1 MAQRKVRKVRRS
13 NFRLGVELLAAGF
26 ALLTAKAFAPIL
38 GFPAVVADAGQ
49 SLSIAGLIWPTTRLL
64 GVLCFAFGFL
74 ILSIAVLFSDTSEGD
89 ALGADPAVTL
99 EACGSAGEREDSMM
113 RHDSDRLT
121 AISLGV
127 LSCAFGIVF
136 LLMVGVHQLTIA
148 PDEAGLP
155 WESPLTAVLKGW
167 NGWVLG
173 LLPVILGAG
182 FIFLATRGKAG
193 HGDADT
199 GHDRQLPPAM
209 PMNEA
214 ASRATCR
221 ISGLLS
227 RLHAMPAHLIPQDA
241 AIELERIESSH
252 LVDLTEAHREAR
264 AVLADETADA
274 DDVDAE
280 YARSID
286 HLSDALEALIHQCEA
301 AGRDRLAVQR
311 RFIGVRHAEVSR
323 RTDGADG
330 DTTEIT
336 I

>member
-1 MAQRKVRKVRRS
+1 MMHDDDRQ
-13 NFRLGVELLAAGF
+13 N
-26 ALLTAKAFAPIL
+26 AF
-38 GFPAVVADAGQ
+38 
-49 SLSIAGLIWPTTRLL
+49 
-64 GVLCFAFGFL
+64 
-74 ILSIAVLFSDTSEGD
+74 
-89 ALGADPAVTL
+89 
-99 EACGSAGEREDSMM
+99 
-113 RHDSDRLT
+113 
-121 AISLGV
+121 SLGV

-155 WESPLTAVLKGW
+155 WESPLTAVVKGS

-182 FIFLATRGKAG
+182 LIFLAMRGTAG

-199 GHDRQLPPAM
+199 GHGRQLPPAM

-227 RLHAMPAHLIPQDA
+227 RLHAMPAHLIPQEA
-241 AIELERIESSH
+241 AIEFERIESSH
-252 LVDLTEAHREAR
+252 LVDLTTAHREAR
-264 AVLADETADA
+264 AVLANETAKADA
-274 DDVDAE
+274 VDAE
-280 YARSID
+280 YARSVD
-286 HLSDALEALIHQCEA
+286 HLSDALEALIAQCEA
-301 AGRDRLAVQR
+301 VSRDRLAVQR
-311 RFIGVRHAEVSR
+311 RFIDVRHAEVSR

-330 DTTEIT
+330 DTTTIT